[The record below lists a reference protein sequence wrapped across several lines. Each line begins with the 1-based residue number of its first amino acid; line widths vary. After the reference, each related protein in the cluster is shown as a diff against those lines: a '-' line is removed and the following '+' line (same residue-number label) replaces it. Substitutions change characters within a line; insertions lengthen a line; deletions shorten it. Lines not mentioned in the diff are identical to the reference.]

1 MLRFGAG
8 RFTLDDHDAADF
20 LLRRRPVASVTSA
33 RDFDAVRHQV
43 LFCVVLADGPL
54 QCDDDFGPLFHEFLL
69 ALLDDER
76 VGVAHH
82 GDQHVQQ
89 QDRHHNHED
98 DENELRHGRVDR
110 LAQRRILADREE
122 TIKLW

>member
-1 MLRFGAG
+1 M
-8 RFTLDDHDAADF
+8 
-20 LLRRRPVASVTSA
+20 RRRPVASVTSA

-82 GDQHVQQ
+82 GDQHVEEENG
-89 QDRHHNHED
+89 DED
-98 DENELRHGRVDR
+98 LKENKHRLRHTRVNTF
-110 LAQRRILADREE
+110 AQFIVL
-122 TIKLW
+122 KMG